1 VATTFYRLF
10 LWFYR
15 CGAIVLSP
23 FNEKASRWLSGR
35 KNIFANLQ
43 ASIDAKKR
51 KTIWFHCA
59 SLGEFEQARPLLE
72 IIRKQYPGHY
82 ILLSFFSPSGYEIR
96 KNYKGAD
103 CVTYLPLDSAGNAKK
118 MLDIIQPGLVIW
130 VKYEYWHFY
139 LQQIKQR
146 HIPLLLVSGI
156 FRSDQPFFKSWGNF
170 HRNMLSCFAYLFV
183 QNQDSKKLL
192 GSIGFSDNVTVS
204 GDTRFDRV
212 IEIADQAKN
221 IPIIEQFIN
230 GCPVIVAG
238 STWEED
244 EEELDHFA
252 NTHPEIKFIIAPHEI
267 DEAHLKEIEKL
278 FHHTIRYSKLLA
290 GHSQIQSRTFGTI
303 PDNRDHAESSEQ
315 NVLIIDNIGLLAQL
329 YRYATIAYVGGGFG
343 NDGVHNVLEAAV
355 YSKPVI
361 FGPVYEKFAEAVQLI
376 DAGGAFS
383 IENALELE
391 ENLLILLKN
400 DNEYKVA
407 CRAAGAYV
415 YANKGATQKI
425 LGYIQEKRL
434 LNN

>member
-1 VATTFYRLF
+1 MATTFYRLF
-10 LWFYR
+10 LWLYR

-43 ASIDAKKR
+43 ASIDTKKR
-51 KTIWFHCA
+51 KPIWFHCA

-82 ILLSFFSPSGYEIR
+82 ILLSFFSPSGYEVR
-96 KNYKGAD
+96 KDYKGAD

-156 FRSDQPFFKSWGNF
+156 FRSDQPFFKFWGNF
-170 HRNMLSCFAYLFV
+170 HRNMLNCFTYLFV

-212 IEIADQAKN
+212 IEIADEAKS

-230 GCPVIVAG
+230 GSSVIVAG

-252 NTHPEIKFIIAPHEI
+252 NTHPEIKFIIAPHET

-290 GHSQIQSRTFGTI
+290 GHAQIQARAFGTI
-303 PDNRDHAESSEQ
+303 PGNRDHAEPLEQ
-315 NVLIIDNIGLLAQL
+315 NVLIIDNIGMLAQL

-400 DNEYKVA
+400 GNEYKVA
-407 CRAAGAYV
+407 SRAAGAYV

-425 LGYIQEKRL
+425 LDYIQEKRL
-434 LNN
+434 LTN